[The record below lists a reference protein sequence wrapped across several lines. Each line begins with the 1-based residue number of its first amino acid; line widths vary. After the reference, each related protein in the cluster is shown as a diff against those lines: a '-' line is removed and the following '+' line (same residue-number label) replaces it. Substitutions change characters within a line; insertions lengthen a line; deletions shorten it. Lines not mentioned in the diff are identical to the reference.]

1 MVAGEKMSK
10 SKGNFILLREALE
23 WWGAD
28 ATRWAE
34 VMAGADSTL
43 EDPNFDPRV
52 ADSAVEELNRWIDFA
67 RENYG
72 RGRDSWLKID
82 EWFESTL
89 NQTVKRVSELMETT
103 MYKSALVEGYYNL
116 QSKLRWYLRRA
127 GAPNRELLK
136 KFIEIQTLLIAPI
149 APHVADE
156 VWEGIGK
163 ESYASISLWPSYDE
177 SKIKP
182 ELDMAEEVV
191 RRLLD
196 DAREVLRLVKQAQRV
211 KITVA
216 AEWKYDVAFK
226 VREELSK
233 GLTISDATRKVI
245 RESKDRERVAQVV
258 QAIMKNSEVLNTL
271 IPRSLELEVLKE
283 SQDFLSRELGVTVE
297 VDVEEES
304 TSPRR
309 HVALPGKPAI
319 YAY

>member
-1 MVAGEKMSK
+1 
-10 SKGNFILLREALE
+10 
-23 WWGAD
+23 
-28 ATRWAE
+28 
-34 VMAGADSTL
+34 
-43 EDPNFDPRV
+43 
-52 ADSAVEELNRWIDFA
+52 
-67 RENYG
+67 
-72 RGRDSWLKID
+72 
-82 EWFESTL
+82 
-89 NQTVKRVSELMETT
+89 
-103 MYKSALVEGYYNL
+103 
-116 QSKLRWYLRRA
+116 
-127 GAPNRELLK
+127 
-136 KFIEIQTLLIAPI
+136 
-149 APHVADE
+149 
-156 VWEGIGK
+156 
-163 ESYASISLWPSYDE
+163 
-177 SKIKP
+177 
-182 ELDMAEEVV
+182 V

-258 QAIMKNSEVLNTL
+258 QAIMKNPEVLNTL